1 MNAPL
6 KRRRVAVGT
15 MVLGAALATIGLLAP
30 TASADHVN
38 PTPVTGDNNMK
49 CDEVPNEDYIGE
61 HKINEQPDNDTTYS
75 FDLDPGTP
83 GNEVEIFISGL
94 TTVAGEMQFDWS
106 ATTVDGDDDGDA
118 RDPFFYDAVIVKAG
132 GGGTESSG
140 NLYTYNPEVST
151 DTDLVSPKDSI
162 SHISFCFD
170 GVGTTTTTEEEE
182 EETTTTEES
191 EVSPTTVTKKTEVKG
206 NVVLPNQLP
215 RTGANDGTLTI
226 VGVALVLIGAGALR
240 VRRNVAPRHMS

>member
-1 MNAPL
+1 MHASL
-6 KRRRVAVGT
+6 KRRRIAVGT
-15 MVLGAALATIGLLAP
+15 MVLGAALTAVGFLAP
-30 TASADHVN
+30 AASADHVE
-38 PTPVTGDNNMK
+38 PEEITGDGNLT
-49 CDEVPNEDYIGE
+49 CAEVEGEDFTGE

-75 FDLDPGTP
+75 FDIDPGTP

-94 TTVAGEMQFDWS
+94 TTVDGKMQFDWS
-106 ATTVDGDDDGDA
+106 ATTVDGDDDGTA

-132 GGGTESSG
+132 GLGTDSSG
-140 NLYTYNPEVST
+140 NLYLYDPEVST
-151 DTDLVSPKDSI
+151 DTNLESPKDSI
-162 SHISFCFD
+162 SHVSFCFD
-170 GVGTTTTTEEEE
+170 DENDTTTTTE

-191 EVSPTTVTKKTEVKG
+191 EVSPTTVTKQTEVKG